1 MLKIK
6 SQIAKVTKIGL
17 LLLCTL
23 SCNGIT
29 MEKAF
34 AKNADLK
41 ISVHD
46 GQMDL
51 YAENVRFDALLD
63 AISLKTGIVFNSE
76 MDLSDPICCDFK
88 KKEIETA
95 IRDLIRN
102 TGYDSAIFY
111 SKDTKGNF
119 VVTKVQIGTGSEK
132 SVGPVNTS
140 SAEASNE
147 NIKIRSNEFTDDW
160 YKAQFKDRE
169 KLLKLITVT
178 PVDGES
184 MGIRL
189 ETVEN
194 PSVFDDLGLSK
205 GDVITNINDKPV
217 RTKQDLIKL
226 LNPKELPSWIR
237 IERKNA
243 QQLIDPIY
251 IRLTEVKSNNV
262 D

>member
-6 SQIAKVTKIGL
+6 SQIAKVTKVVL

-23 SCNGIT
+23 SCNGIAI
-29 MEKAF
+29 ENVF
-34 AKNADLK
+34 SQDADLK
-41 ISVHD
+41 IAVHD
-46 GQMDL
+46 GRIDL
-51 YAENVRFDALLD
+51 YAANVRFDELLD

-76 MDLSDPICCDFK
+76 MDLSDPVFCDFE

-111 SKDTKGNF
+111 SKDTNGNF

-132 SVGPVNTS
+132 SVKTVNTS
-140 SAEASNE
+140 YAKASNE
-147 NIKIRSNEFTDDW
+147 NIESRSNEFTDNW
-160 YKAQFKDRE
+160 YKAQFKDTG
-169 KLLKLITVT
+169 KLLKLISVT
-178 PVDGES
+178 PVDGEL

-189 ETVEN
+189 EKVES
-194 PSVFDDLGLSK
+194 PSVFDDLGLSQ
-205 GDVITNINDKPV
+205 GDVITNINDHPI
-217 RTKQDLIKL
+217 RTKQDLIKS

-251 IRLTEVKSNNV
+251 IRLTGGNAR
-262 D
+262 